1 MPVFEAIYLGK
12 AFTVTVENGAASI
25 STTST
30 GTPTPTEPL
39 PSTESLPST
48 DDSTTAAVAAVAPQ
62 EGGTLRPLRMR
73 NTHKKKN
80 PTKRITHKRI

>member
-30 GTPTPTEPL
+30 GTPTPRE
-39 PSTESLPST
+39 PST
-48 DDSTTAAVAAVAPQ
+48 DELAAVAAVAPQ
-62 EGGTLRPLRMR
+62 EGGTLRTLRPLRPLRMR

>member
-30 GTPTPTEPL
+30 GTPTPRE
-39 PSTESLPST
+39 PST
-48 DDSTTAAVAAVAPQ
+48 DELAAVAAVAPQ
-62 EGGTLRPLRMR
+62 EGGTLRTLRPLRMR
-73 NTHKKKN
+73 NTYKKKN

>member
-1 MPVFEAIYLGK
+1 MPVFEALYHGK

-30 GTPTPTEPL
+30 GTLTPRE
-39 PSTESLPST
+39 PST
-48 DDSTTAAVAAVAPQ
+48 DDLAAVAAVAPQ
-62 EGGTLRPLRMR
+62 TGGTLRSLRPLRMR